1 MTRFMGRV
9 NWLVLLGVL
18 AIGIASCSK
27 PSGPQ
32 QKVCYPVK
40 GKLLVGEQP
49 AVGAMVIFH
58 PEGSTPEEW
67 TGGYPRARVGSDG
80 SFELETYGDK
90 DGAPAGEYRVLV
102 TWTQAGSEETEDT
115 QMVDK
120 LKGRYSDYSRS
131 TAKAKVN
138 AGPTDVGVVRLQ

>member
-1 MTRFMGRV
+1 MGRV
-9 NWLVLLGVL
+9 IWLVSLCVLTMGVV
-18 AIGIASCSK
+18 SCSK
-27 PSGPQ
+27 SSGPP

-49 AVGAMVIFH
+49 PVGAMVIFH
-58 PEGSTPEEW
+58 PEGALPDEW
-67 TGGYPRARVGSDG
+67 TGGYPRGSVGADG
-80 SFELETYGDK
+80 TYELGTYGDK

-102 TWTQAGSEETEDT
+102 SWTQTGNEETEDT

-131 TAKAKVN
+131 TLRAKVA
-138 AGPTDVGVVRLQ
+138 AGPTEVPVIRVQ

>member
-1 MTRFMGRV
+1 MGRV
-9 NWLVLLGVL
+9 IWLVSLCVL
-18 AIGIASCSK
+18 AVGVVSCSK
-27 PSGPQ
+27 PNGLP

-49 AVGAMVIFH
+49 AAGAMVIFH

-67 TGGYPRARVGSDG
+67 AGGYPRGRVGADG
-80 SFELETYGDK
+80 TYELETYGDK

-102 TWTQAGSEETEDT
+102 SWTQSGNEETEDT

-120 LKGRYSDYSRS
+120 LKGRYSDSSRS
-131 TAKAKVN
+131 TLKAKVD
-138 AGPTDVGVVRLQ
+138 AGPTEVPVIRVQ

>member
-1 MTRFMGRV
+1 MAQFMGKLIR
-9 NWLVLLGVL
+9 LVLLSWL

-27 PSGPQ
+27 PSGPP

-67 TGGYPRARVGSDG
+67 TGGYPRARVGEDG
-80 SFELETYGDK
+80 MYELETYGEK

-102 TWTQAGSEETEDT
+102 TWTQTGNEETEDT

-120 LKGRYSDYSRS
+120 LKGRYSDASRS
-131 TAKAKVN
+131 TLKAKVE
-138 AGPTDVGVVRLQ
+138 AGPTEVPVMRVQ